1 MYRHFSTQANIGS
14 AIELFTRFSIL
25 ISTMTYFKRPI
36 FKTLA
41 TVLVAFTLLL
51 QVQNSFACEMMD
63 ASGPVSACCCEL
75 ELSADC
81 CELDSELVLVGADLD
96 EASDPG
102 VARTYAKLSAPEAAS
117 FILVSLLWPSLSPS
131 ITLKPVRYESVA
143 TIGESYPPIYS
154 LTQRFRI

>member
-1 MYRHFSTQANIGS
+1 MYRHFSAQANIGS
-14 AIELFTRFSIL
+14 VIELFTRFRIL
-25 ISTMTYFKRPI
+25 NSTMTYFKRPL
-36 FKTLA
+36 FRTLA

-63 ASGPVSACCCEL
+63 TSGPVSACCCEL

-81 CELDSELVLVGADLD
+81 CELDGELVLVGADL
-96 EASDPG
+96 EADDPAA
-102 VARTYAKLSAPEAAS
+102 ARTHAKLSAPETVS
-117 FILVSLLWPSLSPS
+117 FILVSLLWPSVSPS
-131 ITLKPVRYESVA
+131 VTLKPVRYEPVA